1 MADSTISSYQERP
14 EHQALERR
22 PRRGAHTPDREA
34 GDAPRR
40 GVGGRWRYTSAVQAA
55 KALSAG
61 RRSALDDAS

>member
-1 MADSTISSYQERP
+1 MAESTISTYQERP

-22 PRRGAHTPDREA
+22 PRRGAHTPEREV
-34 GDAPRR
+34 GDAQTR

-61 RRSALDDAS
+61 RRPALDDAS